1 MTDPLLEGLIRTC
14 IRVSQA
20 RYYVALENQHSSS
33 GFHPQ
38 SNNRSEALREVEA
51 HLRRYPAWLVARV
64 YNRHT
69 DALVTTI
76 RQTSYE

>member
-1 MTDPLLEGLIRTC
+1 MNDSFLEGLIRTS

-20 RYYVALENQHSSS
+20 RYYVALENHDSSS

-38 SNNRSEALREVEA
+38 SNSRSEALRETEA

-64 YNRHT
+64 YNRDT
-69 DALVTTI
+69 DALVKTI
-76 RQTSYE
+76 RQDQL